1 MRFPRVFRRQ
11 RLIYGIALVSLLLFV
26 GACATPIGVVHLD
39 TQEVY
44 RDLTASVLSN
54 AQPSDWSVQVLQRLN
69 LFERFSRDPEG
80 ALAELHKTIQQQ
92 VSEDQLQNRLF
103 ALSELSFFHAENSD
117 QPSYYG
123 ASAVYAYAFLFP
135 ESGTPPDPL
144 DPRRRLAADLYNLG
158 LTKGLTGGSNQEE
171 IIIENKTAPL
181 PFGELKLEVS
191 PQEFLWGGYRFKRF
205 IPVGEFGVRGLRNR
219 YRQAGIGAPLA
230 AELAPDESSP
240 GAEAARKRIPPRMKV
255 PVTAFVRLS
264 APRRGVISGK
274 LAGKLEL
281 YPADGAPSVRV
292 NDRDVPLELQPTA
305 ALAYMLEGA
314 PVWDFEIAG
323 FRFADQQ
330 RILGDGLFMVHP
342 YRPGRIPVVL
352 VHGTASS
359 PARWAEMIN
368 ELMHDPVLR
377 GRIQFWFFMYNTG
390 QPILYSALLMRHA
403 LRDVVS
409 EVDPSGQDPAL
420 RRMVLIGHSQGGLLA
435 KLMAISSG
443 TRFWDSASSVP
454 FDEVEMAPETR
465 ELLREGIFFE
475 PVPTVKRVVF
485 IATPHRG
492 SFRASGYIFQLVR
505 SFIRL
510 PGALVS
516 QLQSLLTSQAFA
528 HLGISRLPTSVDN
541 MSPNHPFIRTLAAIP
556 IDPGVRANSIIA
568 VLGEGPIT
576 GKTDGMVAYESAHI
590 EGVES
595 EKIVRSG
602 HSTQGH
608 PETIEEVRRILREHI
623 GTESPRP
630 QYESS
635 RSRRIEEKTR
645 AAAKP

>member
-1 MRFPRVFRRQ
+1 MKRRNVFLTPAREARQ
-11 RLIYGIALVSLLLFV
+11 HGLIRAIALVGLLLLAN
-26 GACATPIGVVHLD
+26 ACATPIGVVRLD

-54 AQPSDWSVQVLQRLN
+54 AQPSGWSVQVLQRLN
-69 LFERFSRDPEG
+69 LFERFNRDPEG

-92 VSEDQLQNRLF
+92 VSEDQLQDRLF
-103 ALSELSFFHAENSD
+103 ALSELSFYHAENSG

-135 ESGTPPDPL
+135 ESGMPPDPL
-144 DPRRRLAADLYNLG
+144 NPRRRLAADLYNLA
-158 LTKGLTGGSNQEE
+158 LTKGLTGRENQDE
-171 IIIENKTAPL
+171 IVIENKTAFL
-181 PFGELKLEVS
+181 PFGELKIEVS

-240 GAEAARKRIPPRMKV
+240 GAEAARKRIPPRIKV

-330 RILGDGLFMVHP
+330 RIFGDGLFMVHP

-368 ELMHDPVLR
+368 ELIHDPMLR
-377 GRIQFWFFMYNTG
+377 GRYQFWFFIYNTG
-390 QPILYSALLMRHA
+390 QPVLYSAFLLRHA
-403 LRDVVS
+403 LRDIVA
-409 EVDPSGQDPAL
+409 ELDPTGSDPAL

-443 TRFWDSASSVP
+443 TRFWDAVSAVP
-454 FDEVEMAPETR
+454 FDQMEMPTETR

-475 PVPTVKRVVF
+475 PVPTVERVVF

-492 SFRASGYIFQLVR
+492 SYQATGYVLDL
-505 SFIRL
+505 IRWIVHL
-510 PGALVS
+510 PGTLVS
-516 QLQSLLTSQAFA
+516 RFQDLLKTPAFA
-528 HLGISRLPTSVDN
+528 QLHMSQLPTSVEN
-541 MSPNHPFIRTLAAIP
+541 MSPNHPFIRTLATTAT
-556 IDPGVRANSIIA
+556 DPRIAAHSIIA
-568 VLGEGPIT
+568 LLGEGPLT
-576 GKTDGMVAYESAHI
+576 SRTDGVVSYDSAHI

-608 PETIEEVRRILREHI
+608 PETIEEVRRILREHM
-623 GTESPRP
+623 G
-630 QYESS
+630 
-635 RSRRIEEKTR
+635 
-645 AAAKP
+645 AK